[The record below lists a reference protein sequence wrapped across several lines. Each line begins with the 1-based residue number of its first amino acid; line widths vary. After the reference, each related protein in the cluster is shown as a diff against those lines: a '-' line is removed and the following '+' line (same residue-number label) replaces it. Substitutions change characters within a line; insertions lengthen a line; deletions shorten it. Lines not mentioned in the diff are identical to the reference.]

1 MNFWKTPVLL
11 LEYTQKMIEEKI
23 LEHNLFS
30 NSQICLYCLF
40 NFQFNFQ
47 RSVAV
52 VKSEDDLMM
61 ESLPN

>member
-1 MNFWKTPVLL
+1 
-11 LEYTQKMIEEKI
+11 MIEEKI